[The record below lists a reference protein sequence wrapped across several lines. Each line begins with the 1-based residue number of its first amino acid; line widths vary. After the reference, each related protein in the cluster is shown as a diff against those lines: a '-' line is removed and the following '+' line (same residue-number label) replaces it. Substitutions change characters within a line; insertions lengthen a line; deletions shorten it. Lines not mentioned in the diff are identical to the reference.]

1 MSARKLYGS
10 KEFVTTRNNM
20 INECKMSTRALTV
33 QQRMGRMLRIFRQR
47 FVLSFRNEQTMV
59 EPRMNTHKHTIRF
72 AVKSTAFTT
81 PTALSSPHIESQS
94 LADAAAPTVVLLE
107 VWFRGVENHLE
118 FKSGA
123 VPFGQ
128 LGLVVRSPEKAAI
141 EA

>member
-1 MSARKLYGS
+1 MYGS
-10 KEFVTTRNNM
+10 KEFVTTRNDM
-20 INECKMSTRALTV
+20 ISECKRSTRALAV

-59 EPRMNTHKHTIRF
+59 EPMMNTQKHTTRF

-94 LADAAAPTVVLLE
+94 LE
-107 VWFRGVENHLE
+107 VWFTRAENGGCCHDGGNHPE

-128 LGLVVRSPEKAAI
+128 VLGLVFRSPEKAAT
-141 EA
+141 EAEVCLHR

>member
-1 MSARKLYGS
+1 
-10 KEFVTTRNNM
+10 M

-107 VWFRGVENHLE
+107 VWFRGVENGCHDGGNHLE

-141 EA
+141 EAEVCLHR